1 MAQTTRVNQ
10 PIRKVWLPTDMKTA
24 VRELCW
30 RNRTKPSPYLTAL
43 VREVT
48 ENPRQFLVGTP
59 PAGGGYISLYI
70 DDETWKRGVATATEY
85 HTTLSAMVRTAIL
98 RDLTEAGIPWPVTNA
113 VEEPE
118 DIPARE

>member
-1 MAQTTRVNQ
+1 
-10 PIRKVWLPTDMKTA
+10 MKSA
-24 VRELCW
+24 VKELCW
-30 RNRTKPSPYLTAL
+30 RNRTKPSPYLAGL

-48 ENPRQFLVGTP
+48 ENPREFLVGTP

-70 DDETWKRGVATATEY
+70 DDETWKSGVATATQY
-85 HTTLSAMVRTAIL
+85 QTTLSAMVRTAIL
-98 RDLTEAGIPWPVTNA
+98 RDLTAAGIPWPVTIA